1 MAIFK
6 FVSFG
11 PSLNLSDQVWICK
24 IVLGKQRLWSNV
36 PPFTPHVWLSCF
48 YQLIE
53 SIAKGAATLFL
64 LRHVCLFKCHVIL
77 TIQSLNFCP
86 NKDVLVLKREK
97 YSG

>member
-24 IVLGKQRLWSNV
+24 IVPGKQDCGAINV
-36 PPFTPHVWLSCF
+36 PPITPHVWLSCF

-53 SIAKGAATLFL
+53 SIAMS
-64 LRHVCLFKCHVIL
+64 VCSNV
-77 TIQSLNFCP
+77 T
-86 NKDVLVLKREK
+86 
-97 YSG
+97 